1 MGSSGENS
9 RLHGINLQDTRL
21 KLSLAKLGQV
31 AKHENSGTGCPC
43 TLGVGHLW
51 THQHTINAVHVKDI
65 RRIPKNQRRS
75 NGINKGRDLFKKCSN
90 FSFSKD
96 FSAANFMQVFE
107 PWTRLKPSRHLPVA
121 SQLLLPGQ
129 NSGFSWNP
137 DPSVLSYLSLF
148 TNHQHKTLTCVLSV
162 CQHVGS
168 WKRLYDRNAYR
179 ARFIIFT
186 YVIVCLF

>member
-1 MGSSGENS
+1 
-9 RLHGINLQDTRL
+9 
-21 KLSLAKLGQV
+21 
-31 AKHENSGTGCPC
+31 
-43 TLGVGHLW
+43 
-51 THQHTINAVHVKDI
+51 
-65 RRIPKNQRRS
+65 
-75 NGINKGRDLFKKCSN
+75 
-90 FSFSKD
+90 
-96 FSAANFMQVFE
+96 MQVFE

-137 DPSVLSYLSLF
+137 DPSVLSYVLSLF

-168 WKRLYDRNAYR
+168 WKQLYDRNAYR

-186 YVIVCLF
+186 NVIVCLFLRLNQTESSFVLTGTLSWALFQTLGLTQRPLLAWLARRIMSDFLVFGGSAAGVYLPKVYRLLFPE